1 MRKQIQ
7 NTNGFGRYPYGFK
20 TSARIKAWRERRR
33 GLETFIQLE
42 LVKTDGTR
50 LRILDPIMKDDRFY
64 VLGLAPYYQAW
75 PKAKVAWV
83 VYARRVIT
91 RGGS

>member
-1 MRKQIQ
+1 MRKQIH
-7 NTNGFGRYPYGFK
+7 NTNEFGRYPYGFK
-20 TSARIKAWRERRR
+20 TFARIKAWRERRR

-50 LRILDPIMKDDRFY
+50 LRILDPNMENDRFY
-64 VLGLAPYYQAW
+64 VLSLAPYYQAW

-83 VYARRVIT
+83 VYAKVVTIE
-91 RGGS
+91 